1 MKDSESRKRN
11 RNETARNAM
20 LLLLALTS
28 SVRGS
33 QAQVPAIPEEVIPQL
48 PQVDA
53 GNLPPGSHL
62 RDAVP
67 GSPSVSTPE
76 RDRVGDCAQALLEEA
91 KYTGRDITSTFRK
104 SSVRKD
110 EEFLEYMLS
119 VIYVESRFDST
130 AISPAEARGLMQMTG
145 IAVREAVS
153 KCSLNPV
160 QDPDKMHI
168 NELNI
173 KYGSCYLAHLH
184 EEMEGNW
191 TRTLITYNG
200 GYKALRDYD
209 RGLQMNR
216 ETANYVLQ
224 VNRILDTV
232 CRRVPNTSTERLVK

>member
-1 MKDSESRKRN
+1 MRDSENRKRSKN
-11 RNETARNAM
+11 VTARNAM

-33 QAQVPAIPEEVIPQL
+33 QAQVPAGQEEVIPQL
-48 PQVDA
+48 PQA
-53 GNLPPGSHL
+53 ESGNPLS
-62 RDAVP
+62 
-67 GSPSVSTPE
+67 GSPSVSTPSDTTSVMPE

-91 KYTGRDITSTFRK
+91 KYTGRDITGTFRK

-153 KCSLNPV
+153 KCSLKPV

-184 EEMEGNW
+184 DEMDGNW

-200 GYKALRDYD
+200 GYRQLIRYD
-209 RGLQMNR
+209 RGLQIAQ

-232 CRRVPNTSTERLVK
+232 CRRVPNTSIERIAK

>member
-1 MKDSESRKRN
+1 
-11 RNETARNAM
+11 M

-48 PQVDA
+48 PQVEKA
-53 GNLPPGSHL
+53 I
-62 RDAVP
+62 

-184 EEMEGNW
+184 DEMDGNW

-200 GYKALRDYD
+200 GYRQLIRYD
-209 RGLQMNR
+209 RGLQIAQ